1 MSLTIPANDL
11 SRAVREMRPQL
22 DAAVARVLDRGYF
35 ILGPEVKAFEQA
47 FATYLGVNHLIGVGN
62 GTDAIQIALMA
73 LGIGEGDEVI
83 CPSLTA
89 APTALAIMA
98 AGASPVFADI
108 DPRTYTLDPRNL
120 NACLSDRTR
129 AILPVH
135 LYGLPADI
143 PAIQAFADQHDLV
156 VIEDAAQG
164 HGAMIGG
171 QKAGSLTPI
180 ATFSFYPTKNLGAM
194 GDGGAVAVREDA
206 LAERIRQLHDL
217 GQTGRY
223 EHTTYGINSRLD
235 ELQAAMLQVQLAC
248 LDAHNEARRERALWY
263 DELLSSVPDLVL
275 PTEPEGF
282 HHIYHLYVVR
292 HPDRDRL
299 RAHLKE
305 QGIGTDVHY
314 PKSLQNQ
321 PVFANAK
328 VAEGGTPESDRA
340 VKEIVSL
347 PMYPGLTQQEVETVA
362 NAIRSF

>member
-1 MSLTIPANDL
+1 MSPTIPANDL

-47 FATYLGVNHLIGVGN
+47 FASYLGVNHLIGVGN

-83 CPSLTA
+83 CPALTA

-98 AGASPVFADI
+98 AGATPVFADI
-108 DPRTYTLDPRNL
+108 DAQTYALDPRKL
-120 NACLSDRTR
+120 DACLSDSTR

-135 LYGLPADI
+135 LYGLPADL
-143 PAIQAFADQHDLV
+143 PSIQAFADQHDLV

-164 HGAMIGG
+164 HGAMIGD
-171 QKAGSLTPI
+171 QKVGSLTPI
-180 ATFSFYPTKNLGAM
+180 ASFSFYPTKNLGAL
-194 GDGGAVAVREDA
+194 GDGGAVAVQEDG
-206 LAERIRQLHDL
+206 LAERARQIHDL

-223 EHTTYGINSRLD
+223 EHSVVGINSRLD
-235 ELQAAMLQVQLAC
+235 EIQAAMLQVQLEC
-248 LDAHNEARRERALWY
+248 LDAHNDARRERALWY
-263 DELLSSVPDLVL
+263 DELLSSVPDLTL
-275 PTEPEGF
+275 PIEPEGF
-282 HHIYHLYVVR
+282 HHIYHLYVIR

-314 PKSLQNQ
+314 PKSLQHQ
-321 PVFANAK
+321 PVFANAR
-328 VAEGGTPESDRA
+328 VAQGGTPEADRA
-340 VKEIVSL
+340 VQEIISL